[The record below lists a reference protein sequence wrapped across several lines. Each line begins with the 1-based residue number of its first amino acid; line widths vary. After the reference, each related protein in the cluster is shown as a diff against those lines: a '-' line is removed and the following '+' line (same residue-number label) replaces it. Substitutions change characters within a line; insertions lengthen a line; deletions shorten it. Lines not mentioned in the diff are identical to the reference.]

1 MIRVEQNKEHKGIE
15 VYFDTKPQASIITA
29 LKEKFFKWHTA
40 KKCWYAKATANNLQ
54 FINNLLHTTIET
66 TEQQA
71 QTTATT
77 KNPQSQYK
85 YVYSGIYTD
94 DGEYIKGFYGIDEKT
109 LKVEIHLD
117 TYDVLHTIPKGTS
130 QRNDSDIMTDYF
142 DQTSF
147 YITPNSKEYL
157 NALEGYKKML
167 EHREK
172 IASKRKYYKPQTEEQ
187 KQAQADLIAKCEEM
201 ARLFITDEQKAT
213 ETYNNYLKQQ
223 EEQARQNYINQYKND
238 IKWLIN
244 LYQKE
249 KNGEKQFLGNKQ
261 IFENDTYIIALEKQ
275 EHYIIDFTP
284 NCMNKPITEYNVIV
298 LNKIQLEKESQSF
311 DNEEKARNYIKEF
324 IKD

>member
-54 FINNLLHTTIET
+54 FIKNLLGNTTIN
-66 TEQQA
+66 TEQAPAPEKTQL
-71 QTTATT
+71 
-77 KNPQSQYK
+77 PQSQYK

-94 DGEYIKGFYGIDEKT
+94 EGEYIKGFYGIDEKT
-109 LKVEIHLD
+109 LEVEIYLD
-117 TYDVLHTIPKGTS
+117 TYDILHNLPEDTTQK
-130 QRNDSDIMTDYF
+130 NDSDIMTDYF
-142 DQTSF
+142 DKTSF

-201 ARLFITDEQKAT
+201 ARLFITDKQKAT
-213 ETYNNYLKQQ
+213 ETYNNYLQEQ
-223 EEQARQNYINQYKND
+223 EEKQRQAQEQQRKND
-238 IKWLIN
+238 ILWLIDS
-244 LYQKE
+244 YQKE
-249 KNGEKQFLGNKQ
+249 KNGKKQFFGKKE

-284 NCMNKPITEYNVIV
+284 NCMKEPKVEYNLIII
-298 LNKIQLEKESQSF
+298 NKTTYDRERKSF
-311 DNEEKARNYIKEF
+311 DDEQNALAYIKQF

>member
-15 VYFDTKPQASIITA
+15 VYFDTKPQASIIIA

-40 KKCWYAKATANNLQ
+40 KKCWYAKATENNLQ
-54 FINNLLHTTIET
+54 FIKNLLGNTIIN
-66 TEQQA
+66 TEQAPAPEKTQL
-71 QTTATT
+71 
-77 KNPQSQYK
+77 PQSQYK

-117 TYDVLHTIPKGTS
+117 TYDILHNLPEGTT
-130 QRNDSDIMTDYF
+130 QKNDSDIMTDYF

-213 ETYNNYLKQQ
+213 ETYNNYLQEQ
-223 EEQARQNYINQYKND
+223 EEKQRQAQEQQRKND
-238 IKWLIN
+238 ILWLIDS
-244 LYQKE
+244 YQKE
-249 KNGEKQFLGNKQ
+249 KNGEKQFFGKKE
-261 IFENDTYIIALEKQ
+261 IFEDDTYIISLEKQ

-311 DNEEKARNYIKEF
+311 GNEEKARNYIKEF